1 MATSAGQSTG
11 EPAAEAERPPP
22 GAEQPEAEQP
32 KPEQPKPVPWKAA
45 AVVIGLALLMGAAF
59 AFSYT
64 VALGRPSPHDVP
76 VAVVGGAAANAQI
89 TAALQAGAADGLDLH
104 PYPSL
109 AAARAAID
117 DQEVF
122 AVVAGGAD
130 PPTLYVSSASG
141 SSVSRVLTQ
150 IVQAVPPGLGVRVV
164 DLHPLPRSD
173 PQGLTSFY
181 VTIAATILG
190 LVTVFQLRVHA
201 GGVGLRVWLGYLTV
215 LSAGAGIV
223 LAFVVDVLLDA
234 LPGPFWEFALIL
246 ALQTATT
253 ASFNSLMIVL
263 VGRWAII
270 PTWGVFI
277 LLGNTSSGGAVAAPL
292 LPAFFALAGRVLPTG
307 ATVAALHQAA
317 YFRGHQHLEPYLV
330 LALWFV
336 VVGLALVAVRRWRGR
351 SPAQ

>member
-1 MATSAGQSTG
+1 MST
-11 EPAAEAERPPP
+11 AAPPP
-22 GAEQPEAEQP
+22 DGTPPRPEP
-32 KPEQPKPVPWKAA
+32 LPWKPA

-64 VALGRPSPHDVP
+64 VALGRPAPHDVP
-76 VAVVGGAAANAQI
+76 VAVVGEPSANARV
-89 TAALQAGAADGLDLH
+89 TGALQAGAQQGLDLRS
-104 PYPSL
+104 YPSL
-109 AAARAAID
+109 AAARSAVD
-117 DQEVF
+117 DQRVF
-122 AVVAGGAD
+122 AIVDGAAD

-141 SSVSRVLTQ
+141 SSVSRLLTQ
-150 IVQAVPPGLGVRVV
+150 VVQAVPPDIGVRVV
-164 DLHPLPRSD
+164 DLHPLPESD

-190 LVTVFQLRVHA
+190 LVTVFQLRAHA

-223 LAFVVDVLLDA
+223 LTLVVDTLLGA
-234 LPGPFWEFALIL
+234 LDGPFWELALIL

-253 ASFNSLMIVL
+253 ASFNSLMVSL

-292 LPAFFALAGRVLPTG
+292 LPAFFALVGRVLPTG
-307 ATVAALHQAA
+307 ATVAALHQAV

-330 LALWFV
+330 LTAWFV
-336 VVGLALVAVRRWRGR
+336 VVGLAMVAVRHWRGT

>member
-1 MATSAGQSTG
+1 
-11 EPAAEAERPPP
+11 
-22 GAEQPEAEQP
+22 
-32 KPEQPKPVPWKAA
+32 
-45 AVVIGLALLMGAAF
+45 VVIGLALLMGALF

-76 VAVVGGAAANAQI
+76 VAVVGGQPANARI
-89 TAALQAGAADGLDLH
+89 TGALQAGARSELDLRS
-104 PYPSL
+104 YPSL
-109 AAARAAID
+109 AAARRAVD
-117 DQEVF
+117 DQHVF
-122 AVVAGGAD
+122 AIVDGAQE

-141 SSVSRVLTQ
+141 SSVSRLLTQ
-150 IVQAVPPGLGVRVV
+150 VVQAVPPDIGVRVV
-164 DLHPLPRSD
+164 DLHPLPESD

-190 LVTVFQLRVHA
+190 LVTVFQLRAHA

-215 LSAGAGIV
+215 LSAGSGIV
-223 LAFVVDVLLDA
+223 LTLVVHTLLGA
-234 LPGPFWEFALIL
+234 LHGPFWEFALVI

-253 ASFNSLMIVL
+253 ASFNSLMVVL

-307 ATVAALHQAA
+307 ATVAALHQSA

-330 LALWFV
+330 LAVWFV
-336 VVGLALVAVRRWRGR
+336 VVGFALVAIRHWRDT

>member
-1 MATSAGQSTG
+1 MATSAGRSTG
-11 EPAAEAERPPP
+11 DPTPAA
-22 GAEQPEAEQP
+22 P
-32 KPEQPKPVPWKAA
+32 KREPVPWRAA
-45 AVVIGLALLMGAAF
+45 AVVIGLALLMGSAF

-64 VALGRPSPHDVP
+64 VALGRPAPHDVP
-76 VAVVGGAAANAQI
+76 VAVVGTAAENARI
-89 TAALQAGAADGLDLH
+89 TAALQEGAEEGLDLR

-109 AAARAAID
+109 ASARSAVD
-117 DQEVF
+117 EQDVF
-122 AVVAGGAD
+122 AIVDGGD
-130 PPTLYVSSASG
+130 TPPTLYVSGASG
-141 SSVSRVLTQ
+141 SSVSRLLTQ
-150 IVQAVPPGLGVRVV
+150 VVQAVPPDIGVRVV
-164 DLHPLPRSD
+164 DLHPLPESD

-215 LSAGAGIV
+215 LSAGAGIA
-223 LAFVVDVLLDA
+223 LTLVVDPLLGA
-234 LPGPFWEFALIL
+234 LQGPFWEFALVL

-336 VVGLALVAVRRWRGR
+336 VVGVAMVAVRRWRGK